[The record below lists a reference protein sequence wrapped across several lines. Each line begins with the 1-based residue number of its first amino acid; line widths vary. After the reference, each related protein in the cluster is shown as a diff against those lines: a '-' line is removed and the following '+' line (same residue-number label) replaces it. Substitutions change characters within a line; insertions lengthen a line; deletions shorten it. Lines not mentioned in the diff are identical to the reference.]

1 MPLMERDY
9 KGPRNYRDGGI
20 QNMCV
25 QSFRK
30 AQKAHDPD
38 DCERWEEDDKIDTLS
53 AHGTTSA
60 SAILQTVPRRLTPV
74 ECLRLQGFP
83 NDWLEVSD
91 ADAEEAYAREVLH
104 IVWRTAYQETST
116 ERHAGVF
123 AALQTPEILLTGVY
137 GGWISWSVAEECAA
151 RRRQVQGEDYCG
163 EGFLRAL
170 RDNAEAGRSPYRRE
184 SFEQPAAELGYPLSE
199 LPYEGAQTQADLL
212 HRGLQ
217 RHPQGTQLLREALS
231 AVQEMGRSV
240 DDRVGAKTL
249 ADGPRY
255 RMMGNAVTVTV
266 AEWIG
271 RRILAVENGD
281 E

>member
-74 ECLRLQGFP
+74 ECERLQGFP
-83 NDWLEVSD
+83 DDW
-91 ADAEEAYAREVLH
+91 
-104 IVWRTAYQETST
+104 T
-116 ERHAGVF
+116 
-123 AALQTPEILLTGVY
+123 
-137 GGWISWSVAEECAA
+137 
-151 RRRQVQGEDYCG
+151 QVEYKGK
-163 EGFLRAL
+163 
-170 RDNAEAGRSPYRRE
+170 P
-184 SFEQPAAELGYPLSE
+184 
-199 LPYEGAQTQADLL
+199 
-212 HRGLQ
+212 
-217 RHPQGTQLLREALS
+217 
-231 AVQEMGRSV
+231 M
-240 DDRVGAKTL
+240 

-255 RMMGNAVTVTV
+255 RMMGNAVTTTV